1 MKLFSKIAAGILSA
15 TLMSPCVFADNTV
28 NGSGS
33 NAVGSHNTT
42 SNHDGGTGNTTTTN
56 TNSGNTTNTNS
67 GNTTHNTN
75 SGNTTVNV
83 NVRKVRAGVPSVK
96 VGTVQVD

>member
-42 SNHDGGTGNTTTTN
+42 SNHDGGTGNTTN